1 MTIPSRQTRRAAH
14 LGIALVGLLF
24 TTSPAW
30 AFRCGSKIVTDGDHY
45 SKVRKYCGEPLGIQ
59 ERVIYREGRTRPR
72 ASPGLGNGVTIDRE
86 VVYYDR
92 SFVEVVVEEWT
103 YNFGPR
109 RLMQLV
115 RFENGFVVEIEQL
128 GYGFTD

>member
-1 MTIPSRQTRRAAH
+1 MAR
-14 LGIALVGLLF
+14 LGVALAGLLL

-30 AFRCGSKIVTDGDHY
+30 AFRCGSRIVTDGDHY

-72 ASPGLGNGVTIDRE
+72 ISPGLGNGVTIDRE

-128 GYGFTD
+128 GYGFTE

>member
-1 MTIPSRQTRRAAH
+1 MPFRPRRSAAH
-14 LGIALVGLLF
+14 LSIALTGLLF
-24 TTSPAW
+24 AATPAW

-72 ASPGLGNGVTIDRE
+72 VFPGMGNGVTIDRE

-115 RFENGFVVEIEQL
+115 RFENGFVVEIDQL
-128 GYGFTD
+128 GYGFTE